1 MYKTRIIPVL
11 AVSGAIAL
19 GSAAMPAT
27 ALAAEA
33 SLAPAQAVV
42 QKINYDTYKQ
52 MLKDDGCSDAE
63 IAAYLE
69 QYQAA
74 EKQAEAEA
82 AKAKTDDTAEKAA
95 DSTAGS
101 SSSSTAKASDSK
113 NTASS
118 RTAKTAKSSSSSTS
132 KTTSKAAKN
141 AKKIANTAKKAAAK
155 AKKAQKKADTAAKK
169 KAQQETKKAVA
180 AAKAEKAAEA
190 AANAKVQKAKHAK
203 RAAAKAATSS
213 KAAPATARTAQA
225 ASAGTY
231 QRVHYSQNLTTEMFV
246 ASIGEQARQI
256 GRKYG
261 IYASVLIAQA
271 ILESGSGSSTL
282 SKAPYN
288 NLFGIKGTYNGKS
301 VRMATSEDNGFGTL
315 YSTSANFRVYA
326 TQKQSMKDY
335 AKLLRGSSFYSGAW
349 KENADSYKDAAEALE
364 GRYATDTGYAEKIEA
379 LIKTYDLTR
388 FDKKLNF
395 KITGKI
401 TTNSGKT
408 RNLTMN
414 DYANLEALATS
425 CLGTDY
431 VWGGN
436 TRSGFDCSGL
446 VQYLYK
452 NALGIDLSRTT
463 YTQQYEGKTVDF
475 DDLQMGDLLFF
486 QNGNDTYHVAMYL
499 GDGFYIHAP
508 NVGDTV
514 KIGDMESFTPS
525 FAKRIIT
532 TKSVKKASA
541 GSTDGTASAN

>member
-19 GSAAMPAT
+19 GGAAVPAT
-27 ALAAEA
+27 AMAAEA

-52 MLKDDGCSDAE
+52 MLEDDGCTEDE
-63 IAAYLE
+63 IAAYLKE
-69 QYQAA
+69 YEAA
-74 EKQAEAEA
+74 EKKAEAESA
-82 AKAKTDDTAEKAA
+82 AAQKPGTDQKSQSETADAA
-95 DSTAGS
+95 GGKKGTGASSAATTGKGAASAGTSKSAGS
-101 SSSSTAKASDSK
+101 A
-113 NTASS
+113 
-118 RTAKTAKSSSSSTS
+118 
-132 KTTSKAAKN
+132 SKAAKN
-141 AKKIANTAKKAAAK
+141 AEKIANTAKKAAKK
-155 AKKAQKKADTAAKK
+155 AKKPQGKAASSAKK
-169 KAQQETKKAVA
+169 KALKSAS
-180 AAKAEKAAEA
+180 A
-190 AANAKVQKAKHAK
+190 AANAAKSAEAATDAKVKRAKHAK
-203 RAAAKAATSS
+203 KAAS
-213 KAAPATARTAQA
+213 KTASRTAAPAASGSATAARATAA
-225 ASAGTY
+225 PRY
-231 QRVHYSQNLTTEMFV
+231 QRVHYSQNLTTEMFI

-256 GRKYG
+256 GRKYN

-288 NLFGIKGTYNGKS
+288 NLFGIKGAFNGHS
-301 VRMATSEDNGFGTL
+301 VRMATSEDNGLGTL
-315 YSTSANFRVYA
+315 YATSANFRVYT

-335 AKLLRGSSFYSGAW
+335 AKLLRGSLLYSGTW

-364 GRYATDTGYAEKIEA
+364 GRYATDTRYAEKIEA

-388 FDKKLNF
+388 FDKKLDF
-395 KITGKI
+395 KITGK
-401 TTNSGKT
+401 TTTKSGT
-408 RNLTMN
+408 VRNLTMN

-452 NALGIDLSRTT
+452 HALGIELSRTT
-463 YTQQYEGKTVDF
+463 YTQQYEGKRVSF

-486 QNGNDTYHVAMYL
+486 QRGKDTYHVAMYL

-525 FAKRIIT
+525 FAKRVIT
-532 TKSVKKASA
+532 TKPAAKAKA
-541 GSTDGTASAN
+541 GSTAGSAI

>member
-19 GSAAMPAT
+19 GGAALPAT

-42 QKINYDTYKQ
+42 QKINYNTYKQ
-52 MLKDDGCSDAE
+52 MLIDDGCSDSE
-63 IAAYLE
+63 VEAYLM

-74 EKQAEAEA
+74 EEQAEADAKA
-82 AKAKTDDTAEKAA
+82 AKEHKTAAKDTSKTADAA
-95 DSTAGS
+95 GTKSSSTKTAAVKSPKDTS
-101 SSSSTAKASDSK
+101 SSSASKAS
-113 NTASS
+113 
-118 RTAKTAKSSSSSTS
+118 AKTAK
-132 KTTSKAAKN
+132 KN
-141 AKKIANTAKKAAAK
+141 AKKIASTAQKAAAK
-155 AKKAQKKADTAAKK
+155 AK
-169 KAQQETKKAVA
+169 VR
-180 AAKAEKAAEA
+180 
-190 AANAKVQKAKHAK
+190 KAKHAK
-203 RAAAKAATSS
+203 KTASSSASTAAPSTTASPQATS
-213 KAAPATARTAQA
+213 
-225 ASAGTY
+225 AGAY
-231 QRVHYSQNLTTEMFV
+231 KRVHYSQNLTTEMFI

-256 GRKYG
+256 GRKYD

-288 NLFGIKGTYNGKS
+288 NLFGIKGAYNGKS
-301 VRMATSEDNGFGTL
+301 IRMATSEDNGFGTL
-315 YSTSANFRVYA
+315 YTTAANFRVYA

-364 GRYATDTGYAEKIEA
+364 GRYATDTSYAEKIEA

-388 FDKKLNF
+388 YDKKLDF
-395 KITGKI
+395 KITGK
-401 TTNSGKT
+401 TTTKSGKT

-436 TRSGFDCSGL
+436 DRSGFDCSGL

-452 NALGIDLSRTT
+452 NALGIQLTRTT
-463 YTQQYEGKTVDF
+463 YTQQYEGKSVDF

-486 QNGNDTYHVAMYL
+486 KRGNDTYHVAMYL

-508 NVGDTV
+508 NVGETV
-514 KIGDMESFTPS
+514 KIGDMESYTPS

-541 GSTDGTASAN
+541 GSANGASSAN

>member
-1 MYKTRIIPVL
+1 
-11 AVSGAIAL
+11 
-19 GSAAMPAT
+19 
-27 ALAAEA
+27 
-33 SLAPAQAVV
+33 
-42 QKINYDTYKQ
+42 
-52 MLKDDGCSDAE
+52 MLIDDGCSDSE
-63 IAAYLE
+63 VAAYLE

-74 EKQAEAEA
+74 EQQAEAEA
-82 AKAKTDDTAEKAA
+82 AKEKKADTAEKAA
-95 DSTAGS
+95 DSTSGS
-101 SSSSTAKASDSK
+101 TASSTAKTSGS
-113 NTASS
+113 TS
-118 RTAKTAKSSSSSTS
+118 TSSSTS
-132 KTTSKAAKN
+132 KSSSTKASTKAAAN

-169 KAQQETKKAVA
+169 KAQKETQKAVA
-180 AAKAEKAAEA
+180 SAKAEKAAEA
-190 AANAKVQKAKHAK
+190 AANAKVKKAKHAK
-203 RAAAKAATSS
+203 KTAARTTTATP
-213 KAAPATARTAQA
+213 AAPRTANSGTT

-231 QRVHYSQNLTTEMFV
+231 QRVHYSQNLTTEMFI

-256 GRKYG
+256 GRKYD

-288 NLFGIKGTYNGKS
+288 NLFGIKGAFGGKS
-301 VRMATSEDNGFGTL
+301 VRMTTSEDNGFGTL
-315 YSTSANFRVYA
+315 YTTSANFRVYA

-335 AKLLRGSSFYSGAW
+335 AKLLRSSSFYSGAW

-364 GRYATDTGYAEKIEA
+364 GRYATDTSYAEKIKA

-388 FDKKLNF
+388 FDKKLDF
-395 KITGKI
+395 KITGK
-401 TTNSGKT
+401 TTTKSGKT

-463 YTQQYEGKTVDF
+463 YTQQYEGTRVDF

-486 QNGNDTYHVAMYL
+486 QRGNDTYHVAMYL

-514 KIGDMESFTPS
+514 KIGDMESYTPS

-532 TKSVKKASA
+532 TKSVKKTA
-541 GSTDGTASAN
+541 GSADGATATK

>member
-19 GSAAMPAT
+19 GGAALPAT

-42 QKINYDTYKQ
+42 QKINYNTYKQ
-52 MLKDDGCSDAE
+52 MLIDDGCSDSE
-63 IAAYLE
+63 VEAYLM

-74 EKQAEAEA
+74 EEQAEADAKA
-82 AKAKTDDTAEKAA
+82 AKEHKTAAKDTSKTADAA
-95 DSTAGS
+95 GTKSSSTKTAAVKSPKDTS
-101 SSSSTAKASDSK
+101 SSSASKAS
-113 NTASS
+113 
-118 RTAKTAKSSSSSTS
+118 AKTAK
-132 KTTSKAAKN
+132 KN
-141 AKKIANTAKKAAAK
+141 AKKIASTAQKAAAK
-155 AKKAQKKADTAAKK
+155 ANKAQKKADTAAKK
-169 KAQQETKKAVA
+169 KAERETQKAVA
-180 AAKAEKAAEA
+180 SAKAEKAAEA
-190 AANAKVQKAKHAK
+190 AANAKVRKAKHAK
-203 RAAAKAATSS
+203 KTASS
-213 KAAPATARTAQA
+213 SASTAAPSTTASPQAT
-225 ASAGTY
+225 SAGTY
-231 QRVHYSQNLTTEMFV
+231 KRVHYSQNLTTEMFI

-256 GRKYG
+256 GRKYD

-288 NLFGIKGTYNGKS
+288 NLFGIKGAYNGKS
-301 VRMATSEDNGFGTL
+301 IRMATSEDNGFGTL
-315 YSTSANFRVYA
+315 YTTAANFRVYA

-364 GRYATDTGYAEKIEA
+364 GRYATDTSYAEKIEA

-388 FDKKLNF
+388 YDKKLDF
-395 KITGKI
+395 KITGK
-401 TTNSGKT
+401 TTTKSGKT

-436 TRSGFDCSGL
+436 DRSGFDCSGL

-452 NALGIDLSRTT
+452 NALGIQLTRTT
-463 YTQQYEGKTVDF
+463 YTQQYEGKSVDF

-486 QNGNDTYHVAMYL
+486 KRGNDTYHVAMYL

-508 NVGDTV
+508 NVGETV
-514 KIGDMESFTPS
+514 KIGDMESYTPS

-541 GSTDGTASAN
+541 GSANGASSAN

>member
-19 GSAAMPAT
+19 GGAALPAT

-52 MLKDDGCSDAE
+52 MLIDDGCSDSE
-63 IAAYLE
+63 VEAYLM
-69 QYQAA
+69 QYRAA
-74 EKQAEAEA
+74 EQQATEDAKA
-82 AKAKTDDTAEKAA
+82 AKEQKAA
-95 DSTAGS
+95 AKDASKTTGTSAGTKSSSTKTAAAKSSKGTS
-101 SSSSTAKASDSK
+101 SSSASKASAKA
-113 NTASS
+113 
-118 RTAKTAKSSSSSTS
+118 AK
-132 KTTSKAAKN
+132 KN
-141 AKKIANTAKKAAAK
+141 AKKIATTAQKAAAK

-169 KAQQETKKAVA
+169 KAERETQKAVA

-190 AANAKVQKAKHAK
+190 AANAKVRKAKHAK
-203 RAAAKAATSS
+203 KTASSSASTAAPSTTASPQATS
-213 KAAPATARTAQA
+213 AV
-225 ASAGTY
+225 TY
-231 QRVHYSQNLTTEMFV
+231 KRVHYSQNLTTEMFI

-256 GRKYG
+256 GRKYD

-288 NLFGIKGTYNGKS
+288 NLFGIKGAYNGKS
-301 VRMATSEDNGFGTL
+301 IRMATSEDNGFGTL
-315 YSTSANFRVYA
+315 YTTSANFRVYA

-349 KENADSYKDAAEALE
+349 KENTDSYKDAAEALE
-364 GRYATDTGYAEKIEA
+364 GRYATDTGYAEKIKA

-388 FDKKLNF
+388 YDKKLNF
-395 KITGKI
+395 KITGK
-401 TTNSGKT
+401 TTTKSGKT

-452 NALGIDLSRTT
+452 NALGIQLTRTT
-463 YTQQYEGKTVDF
+463 YTQQYEGKSVDF

-486 QNGNDTYHVAMYL
+486 KRGNDTYHVAMYL

-508 NVGDTV
+508 NVGETV
-514 KIGDMESFTPS
+514 KIGDMESYTPS

-532 TKSVKKASA
+532 TKSAKKASA
-541 GSTDGTASAN
+541 GSTNSVSSAN